1 MPYNYMQAVLEA
13 RMSFTTWTIEQILSL
28 AHDHS
33 LVGAAE
39 SVTDPAKWSALGHY
53 EGGVWGEF
61 DNRDKPAYHT
71 LAALPNLALS
81 CNCPSRKYPCR
92 HSLSLA
98 LMLVRSPELFGP
110 STPPIWIENIQ
121 ELPKRNSTTDQ
132 ETFQHQLNKAQT
144 GLEAYALWLHDMVH
158 AGLAGLPKK
167 PAHYWVTMANRLADN
182 GLFKLALEVRQLSSL
197 AKVPKTKAPRHSL
210 QLKRPST
217 RAQTNDTSND
227 WPAQIL
233 QRISRHYLIA
243 QGFSRYQ
250 HLSRAARADLRYAA
264 GWFTDPCDSWPE
276 TVRDRW
282 LVIGGRQEMRQNEN
296 IHHAWLWGLESA
308 RFALLSRPIPRF
320 DINYQPFFLGAT
332 ADATMHFYPGVWPF
346 RAHIGA
352 LHNFSNVSKDMPP
365 ITSLKKADLKFSHAL
380 SANPWLDTF
389 PCALG
394 KIDALREEGLWF
406 LRDQEGYRW
415 PLPTNYVYGWHLVSL
430 LAQEDAI
437 LFGEWNGRFLTP
449 LSIRENGRW
458 LPMHILRGVK

>member
-1 MPYNYMQAVLEA
+1 
-13 RMSFTTWTIEQILSL
+13 MSFTTWTIEQILSL

-39 SVTDPAKWSALGHY
+39 SVADPAKWSALGYY

-61 DNRDKPAYHT
+61 SNRDKPPYNT
-71 LAALPNLALS
+71 LASLPNLALS
-81 CNCPSRKYPCR
+81 CDCPSRKYPCR
-92 HSLSLA
+92 HGLSLA

-110 STPPIWIENIQ
+110 PPPPAWIEDIQ
-121 ELPKRNSTTDQ
+121 YLPKQESTIDQ
-132 ETFQHQLNKAQT
+132 EPYQHQLIKAQK

-158 AGLAGLPKK
+158 TGLAGLPKK

-182 GLFKLALEVRQLSSL
+182 GLFKLAAEVRQLSSL
-197 AKVPKTKAPRHSL
+197 AKAPQSTKATTLMQGL

-217 RAQTNDTSND
+217 RKATNDSTVD
-227 WPAQIL
+227 WPAQML

-250 HLSRAARADLRYAA
+250 HLSPAARADLRYAV
-264 GWFTDPCDSWPE
+264 GWFADPSDSWPE

-282 LVIGGRQEMRQNEN
+282 LVLGGQQKTRQNEN

-320 DINYQPFFLGAT
+320 DKNYQPFFLGAT
-332 ADATMHFYPGVWPF
+332 ADATMHFYPGAWPF
-346 RAHIGA
+346 RVHIGA
-352 LHNFSNVSKDMPP
+352 LHNFSNVCEDMPP
-365 ITSLKKADLKFSHAL
+365 ITSLKKAGLRYNQAL
-380 SANPWLDTF
+380 SANPWLDSF

-394 KIDALREEGLWF
+394 KIDAMREEGQWF

-415 PLPTNYVYGWHLVSL
+415 PLPVNYVYGWHLTSL

-458 LPMHILRGVK
+458 LPMNILRGVK